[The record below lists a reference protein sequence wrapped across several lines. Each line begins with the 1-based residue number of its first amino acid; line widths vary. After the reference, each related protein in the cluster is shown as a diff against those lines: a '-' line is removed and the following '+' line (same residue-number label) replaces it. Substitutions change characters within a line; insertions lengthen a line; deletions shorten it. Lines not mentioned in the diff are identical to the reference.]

1 VKVGETSLRRRL
13 MELGLSSQHTI
24 GFVQYSCGY
33 TVEIRGATYAVDK
46 RTVKIIRNLIS
57 ES

>member
-1 VKVGETSLRRRL
+1 MKVGETSLRRRL
-13 MELGLSSQHTI
+13 MELGLSSQHNI
-24 GFVQYSCGY
+24 KFIQYSCGY

-46 RTVKIIRNLIS
+46 RTVRTIRQMIS

>member
-24 GFVQYSCGY
+24 GFIQYSSGY

-46 RTVKIIRNLIS
+46 CTARIIRNLIS